1 MTTEPAGHFYE
12 FGPFRLDPVERLLLR
27 RDIPVML
34 TPKVFDILLMLVRN
48 GGRALEKEEFM
59 REIWPDSFVEEG
71 NLNRNISTL
80 RKALGDAREGLKFI
94 ETIPKRGYRF
104 VASVRETG
112 APTSERSIAVLPFKP
127 MLEQEGDE
135 RYLGLGMA
143 DAIIIKLSNLGRINV
158 RPTGAVLKYVNAG
171 HDILTIGR
179 ELKVEALL
187 DGRVQKAG
195 RRVRVTVQLV
205 NVGDGATI
213 WAEKFDEEFTDIFTV
228 QDSISEQ
235 VAGALMLKLTGE
247 ERESLSK
254 HYTESG
260 EAYQAYLKGRYY
272 WNKMTSEGLHRSLDC
287 FSDAIAKDPSYSLA
301 YAGMAASY
309 VHMEIYGLML
319 PSEAMPKA
327 KAAALR
333 AIELD
338 ASVAEAHASL
348 ALVRMFYERDWPGAE
363 KEFKQALQLNPSYA
377 AVHDWFAIYLTAKG
391 RPDEALASIGKA
403 QALDPLSLIIN
414 TDVACA
420 LYYARRFDASIKQCQ
435 WVLDA
440 EPNFVTAHFRIGL
453 AYEQL
458 GEYVEAVNAFQTAIA
473 LSADGSK
480 TEAIAPFKG
489 GSDARASIA
498 HTYALMGKR
507 EAARGILAELEEQAR
522 HTYVP
527 PHDIA
532 MIYSALGDR
541 DAAFERLKVAYQER
555 YSLLVLLELDPRF
568 DNLRTDP
575 RFTNLL
581 SRIVDDA
588 TRPSY

>member
-1 MTTEPAGHFYE
+1 MPNEPAGHLYE
-12 FGPFRLDPVERLLLR
+12 FGPFRLDPVERRLLR
-27 RDIPVML
+27 GGAPVTL
-34 TPKVFDILLMLVRN
+34 TPKVFDILLLLVRN

-71 NLNRNISTL
+71 NLNRQISTL
-80 RKALGDAREGLKFI
+80 RRALGDGLGGNRFI

-104 VASVRETG
+104 VAGVRETG
-112 APTSERSIAVLPFKP
+112 APAAARSIAVLPFKAMP
-127 MLEQEGDE
+127 DHEGDE

-143 DAIIIKLSNLGRINV
+143 DAIIIKLSNLGRLNV
-158 RPTGAVLKYVNAG
+158 RPTGAVLKYANAG
-171 HDILTIGR
+171 QDLLATGR

-195 RRVRVTVQLV
+195 RRVRVTAQLV
-205 NVGDGATI
+205 NVSDGATI
-213 WAEKFDEEFTDIFTV
+213 WAGKFDEEFTDIFAV

-235 VAGALMLKLTGE
+235 LAGALMLRLTGE

-260 EAYQAYLKGRYY
+260 EAYQAYLKGSYY
-272 WNKMTSEGLHRSLDC
+272 WNKMTAEGLHRSLEC
-287 FSDAIAKDPSYSLA
+287 FADAIRQDPAYALA
-301 YAGMAASY
+301 YAGVAASY
-309 VHMEIYGLML
+309 VHLEIYGLML

-327 KAAALR
+327 KAAALK

-348 ALVRMFYERDWPGAE
+348 ALVRMFYERDWPEAE
-363 KEFKQALQLNPSYA
+363 KEFGQALRLNPSYA
-377 AVHDWFAIYLTAKG
+377 AAHDWFAIYLTAKG
-391 RPDEALASIGKA
+391 RAEEALASIRRA
-403 QALDPLSLIIN
+403 QALDPLSLLIN

-420 LYYARRFDASIKQCQ
+420 LYYMRRFDESIRQCQ

-440 EPNFVTAHFRIGL
+440 EPNFVTAHYRAGL

-458 GEYVEAVNAFQTAIA
+458 GEYVEAVNAFQSAIA
-473 LSADGSK
+473 LSAESS
-480 TEAIAPFKG
+480 TAEAMAPFKG

-507 EAARGILAELEEQAR
+507 AAARGILAELEERAR
-522 HTYVP
+522 HSYVP

-532 MIYSALGDR
+532 MIYSALGETDE
-541 DAAFERLKVAYQER
+541 AFEWLKTAYQER
-555 YSLLVLLELDPRF
+555 FSLLVLLELDPRF

-575 RFTNLL
+575 RFTHLL
-581 SRIVDDA
+581 SRIVDSD
-588 TRPSY
+588 TRP

>member
-12 FGPFRLDPVERLLLR
+12 FGPFRLDPVERRLLR
-27 RDIPVML
+27 RDTPVTL

-48 GGRALEKEEFM
+48 GGRALEKEVFM

-71 NLNRNISTL
+71 SLNRNISTL
-80 RKALGDAREGLKFI
+80 RKALGDGREGHKFI

-104 VASVRETG
+104 VAGVRETG
-112 APTSERSIAVLPFKP
+112 APTPARSVAVLPFKA
-127 MLEQEGDE
+127 MLGQEGDE
-135 RYLGLGMA
+135 RFLGLGMA
-143 DAIIIKLSNLGRINV
+143 DAIIIKLSNLGQINV
-158 RPTGAVLKYVNAG
+158 RPTGAVLKYTDAG
-171 HDILTIGR
+171 HDVLTTGR

-187 DGRVQKAG
+187 DGRVQRSG
-195 RRVRVTVQLV
+195 NRVRVTVQLV
-205 NVGDGATI
+205 NVGDGSTI
-213 WAEKFDEEFTDIFTV
+213 WAEKFDEEFTDIFAV

-235 VAGALMLKLTGE
+235 VAGALMLRLTGE

-260 EAYQAYLKGRYY
+260 EAYQSYLKGRYY
-272 WNKMTSEGLHRSLDC
+272 WNKMTSDGLNRSLEC
-287 FSDAIAKDPSYSLA
+287 FADAIDKDSAYALA

-327 KAAALR
+327 KSAALR

-338 ASVAEAHASL
+338 ATVAEAHASL
-348 ALVRMFYERDWPGAE
+348 ALVKMFYERDWPGAE
-363 KEFKQALQLNPSYA
+363 DEFGRALRLNPSYA
-377 AVHDWFAIYLTAKG
+377 AAHDWFAIYLTARG
-391 RPDEALASIGKA
+391 RPEEALASVRKA
-403 QALDPLSLIIN
+403 QALDPLSLIVN

-420 LYYARRFDASIKQCQ
+420 LYYARRFDDSIKQCR

-440 EPNFVTAHFRIGL
+440 EPDFVTAHYRIGL

-458 GEYVEAVNAFQTAIA
+458 GEYVEAVNSFQSAIA
-473 LSADGSK
+473 LSAK
-480 TEAIAPFKG
+480 AEAMAPFKG

-507 EAARGILAELEEQAR
+507 DAARGVLAELEEQAAR
-522 HTYVP
+522 AYVP
-527 PHDIA
+527 PHDLA
-532 MIYSALGDR
+532 MIYSALG
-541 DAAFERLKVAYQER
+541 ETAYQER
-555 YSLLVLLELDPRF
+555 FSLLVLLELDPRF
-568 DNLRTDP
+568 DNLRSDP

-581 SRIVDDA
+581 SCIVDA
-588 TRPSY
+588 AARPAS